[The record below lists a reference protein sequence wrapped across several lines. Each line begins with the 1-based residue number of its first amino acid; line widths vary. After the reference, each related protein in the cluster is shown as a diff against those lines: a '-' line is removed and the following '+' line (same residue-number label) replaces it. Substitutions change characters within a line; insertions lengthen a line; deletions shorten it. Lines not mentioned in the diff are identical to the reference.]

1 MFIEFIKIN
10 TVLVQFLL
18 QKNRVIRPFQ
28 GKAKNFEMD
37 RDFADILKQIGC
49 TDGLHVPVAN
59 EENRRLQ
66 NEVSRP

>member
-1 MFIEFIKIN
+1 
-10 TVLVQFLL
+10 
-18 QKNRVIRPFQ
+18 
-28 GKAKNFEMD
+28 MD

-66 NEVSRP
+66 NEVSMLNSCKIVIVIDMNFTF